1 MGFERFRHNPLSDI
15 EPNPTILSSSVEESR
30 AKLADILEALEP
42 FDDERRRLVEL
53 FGQLVDDNSRVR
65 EIADEAS
72 KGASESKWL
81 ARMSFFIAAASL
93 VVAILSWVIP
103 LG

>member
-1 MGFERFRHNPLSDI
+1 MGFERFRNNPLSDVK
-15 EPNPTILSSSVEESR
+15 PASPLFASAVEESR
-30 AKLADILEALEP
+30 EKLADILEAVEP
-42 FDDERRRLVEL
+42 FDTERRRLVEL
-53 FGQLVDDNSRVR
+53 FEQLVEDNARVR

-81 ARMSFFIAAASL
+81 ARISLFVAAASL
-93 VVAILSWVIP
+93 VVAIFSWVIP